1 MSSNPVLR
9 GATYEDLLKVP
20 ENLVAELIDGE
31 LYTWP
36 RPAAPHARA
45 SSILERRLGRAF
57 DDGEDGPGGWWIIT
71 EPELD
76 LNGPHMVPDLAGWRR
91 ERMPDYPDTT
101 GCTVVPDWVCEIQ
114 SPGNA
119 RYDRVV
125 KLPKY
130 ALYGVK
136 HVWLVDTTAKT
147 LEVLRLEDD
156 HWIVAGNYGGDDVV
170 RAEPFDAVELKLASL
185 WLP

>member
-1 MSSNPVLR
+1 MVQAGGGSSSNRSWISMARTWCLISPD
-9 GATYEDLLKVP
+9 GAGNECPT
-20 ENLVAELIDGE
+20 IR
-31 LYTWP
+31 T
-36 RPAAPHARA
+36 RPCSR
-45 SSILERRLGRAF
+45 S
-57 DDGEDGPGGWWIIT
+57 
-71 EPELD
+71 
-76 LNGPHMVPDLAGWRR
+76 
-91 ERMPDYPDTT
+91 
-101 GCTVVPDWVCEIQ
+101 CPDWVCEIQ

-156 HWIVAGNYGGDDVV
+156 HWIVAGNYGGGDVV
-170 RAEPFDAVELKLASL
+170 RAGPFDAVELKLASL
-185 WLP
+185 WVP